1 MALREVLDLFY
12 AVNAIRKTQHI
23 KSSSSAKVYQYLKK
37 LDKNLE
43 EAHFETLESFVKN
56 GYFAVQGEA
65 EEESIFFS

>member
-1 MALREVLDLFY
+1 MTLREVLDLFY
-12 AVNAIRKTQHI
+12 AVNAIRKIQHI
-23 KSSSSAKVYQYLKK
+23 KSSSAKVYQYMKK

>member
-1 MALREVLDLFY
+1 MALREVMDLFH
-12 AVNAIRKTQHI
+12 AVNAIRKIQHI
-23 KSSSSAKVYQYLKK
+23 KSLSAKLYQYLKK
-37 LDKNLE
+37 FDKNLE